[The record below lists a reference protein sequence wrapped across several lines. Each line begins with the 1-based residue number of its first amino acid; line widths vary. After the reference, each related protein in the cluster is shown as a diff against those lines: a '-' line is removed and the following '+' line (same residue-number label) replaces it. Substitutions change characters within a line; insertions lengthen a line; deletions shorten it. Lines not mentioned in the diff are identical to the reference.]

1 MGRVSAPFPR
11 STRQEAVIR
20 KLFLAAG
27 SAALLTAGIPA
38 LLSSA
43 PADAAPG
50 ASAAAAQ
57 VAPPAR
63 SGSYALDRSHAKI
76 IWSVSHFGFSTY
88 YGEFTDFDARL
99 ILDAANPERS
109 RLNVTVNTPS
119 VATHNDALD
128 THLRNADFF
137 GVADHP
143 TATFN
148 STAIRRTGATTAEVT
163 GDFTML
169 GRTRPL
175 TLDVT
180 FNAARENM
188 AGVYTA
194 GFSATGTIKR
204 SDYGMNY
211 ALPAVGDEVALQ
223 ISGEFNLAS

>member
-1 MGRVSAPFPR
+1 MVATSA
-11 STRQEAVIR
+11 
-20 KLFLAAG
+20 
-27 SAALLTAGIPA
+27 PA

-43 PADAAPG
+43 PAEAAP
-50 ASAAAAQ
+50 AATATQAAPQ
-57 VAPPAR
+57 VR
-63 SGSYALDRSHAKI
+63 SGNYALDRSHAKI
-76 IWSVSHFGFSTY
+76 VWSVSHFGFSTY

-99 ILDAANPERS
+99 TLDSANPERS
-109 RLNVTVNTPS
+109 RLNVRVNTPS

-128 THLRNADFF
+128 AHLKNADFF
-137 GVADHP
+137 DVANHP

-175 TLDVT
+175 TLNVT
-180 FNAARENM
+180 FNAAGDNM
-188 AGVYTA
+188 GGVYTA

-211 ALPAVGDEVALQ
+211 ALPAVGDEIALQ
-223 ISGEFNLAS
+223 ISGEFNPAS

>member
-1 MGRVSAPFPR
+1 M
-11 STRQEAVIR
+11 
-20 KLFLAAG
+20 LLAAS
-27 SAALLTAGIPA
+27 SAALFAAGAPA

-43 PADAAPG
+43 PAGAAP
-50 ASAAAAQ
+50 AAAAVAQAAPQ
-57 VAPPAR
+57 VR
-63 SGSYALDRSHAKI
+63 SGTYALDRSHAKI
-76 IWSVSHFGFSTY
+76 MWSVSHFGFSTY

-99 ILDAANPERS
+99 TLDSASPERS

-128 THLRNADFF
+128 THLKNGDFF
-137 GVADHP
+137 DVSNHAS
-143 TATFN
+143 ATFT
-148 STAIRRTGATTAEVT
+148 STSVRRTGATTAEVT

-175 TLDVT
+175 TLAVT
-180 FNAARENM
+180 FNAAGENM

-194 GFSATGTIKR
+194 GFSATGTVKR

-211 ALPAVGDEVALQ
+211 GVPALGDEIGLQ

>member
-1 MGRVSAPFPR
+1 
-11 STRQEAVIR
+11 
-20 KLFLAAG
+20 LLAAG
-27 SAALLTAGIPA
+27 VPA
-38 LLSSA
+38 LVSTA
-43 PADAAPG
+43 PAEAAP
-50 ASAAAAQ
+50 AAAATAQAVPQ
-57 VAPPAR
+57 VR
-63 SGSYALDRSHAKI
+63 SGNYALDRSHAKI

-99 ILDAANPERS
+99 TLDAANPERS
-109 RLNVTVNTPS
+109 RLNVTVATPS
-119 VATHNDALD
+119 IATHNDALD
-128 THLRNADFF
+128 AHLKNADFF
-137 GVADHP
+137 DVANHP
-143 TATFN
+143 NATFN

-175 TLDVT
+175 TLNVT
-180 FNAARENM
+180 FNAAGDNM

-211 ALPAVGDEVALQ
+211 GVPALGDEIALQ

>member
-1 MGRVSAPFPR
+1 MLLG
-11 STRQEAVIR
+11 
-20 KLFLAAG
+20 AG
-27 SAALLTAGIPA
+27 SAALLAAGTPV

-43 PADAAPG
+43 PAEAAP
-50 ASAAAAQ
+50 AAAAAQ
-57 VAPPAR
+57 SAPQVR
-63 SGSYALDRSHAKI
+63 SGAYALDKSHAKI
-76 IWSVSHFGFSTY
+76 VWSVSHFGFSTY

-99 ILDAANPERS
+99 TLDAANPERS

-128 THLRNADFF
+128 AHLKNADFF
-137 GVADHP
+137 DVANHP

-148 STAIRRTGATTAEVT
+148 STSIRRTGATTAEVT

-169 GRTRPL
+169 GITRPL
-175 TLDVT
+175 TLNVT
-180 FNAARENM
+180 FNAAGDNM

-211 ALPAVGDEVALQ
+211 GVPALGDEIPLQ